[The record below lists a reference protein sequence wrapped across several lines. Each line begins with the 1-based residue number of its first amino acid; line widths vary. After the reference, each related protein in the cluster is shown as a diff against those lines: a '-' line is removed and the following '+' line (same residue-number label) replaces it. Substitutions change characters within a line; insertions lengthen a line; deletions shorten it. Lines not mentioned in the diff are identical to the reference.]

1 MIKLISSIP
10 GSDGIRNIIF
20 DFGNVIC
27 DIDIS
32 LTEAKFREFGPG
44 NPDSGS
50 AEHSAQLF
58 DKLVAQYEAGGVSSP
73 DFRTLIRE
81 HYVVPPSDEAID
93 LAWNAL
99 LLTIP
104 ERRITLLN
112 KVKTAYRI
120 FLLSNSNEIH
130 YLHYLEDFKVK
141 SGLQH
146 FDDLFE
152 KAYFS
157 FQVKLSKPDP
167 AIFEMVLHEN
177 SLIPSETLFID
188 DTLKHVLAAR
198 NAGINAYHLEN
209 GMDICGLFI

>member
-73 DFRTLIRE
+73 DFRTLIRNIMLYR
-81 HYVVPPSDEAID
+81 HPMRPST
-93 LAWNAL
+93 W
-99 LLTIP
+99 P
-104 ERRITLLN
+104 
-112 KVKTAYRI
+112 
-120 FLLSNSNEIH
+120 
-130 YLHYLEDFKVK
+130 
-141 SGLQH
+141 
-146 FDDLFE
+146 
-152 KAYFS
+152 
-157 FQVKLSKPDP
+157 
-167 AIFEMVLHEN
+167 
-177 SLIPSETLFID
+177 
-188 DTLKHVLAAR
+188 
-198 NAGINAYHLEN
+198 
-209 GMDICGLFI
+209 GMLCC